1 MAAMAVALMKPPPPP
16 SQRVSQNLHIFYDK
30 SVMRKMS
37 VKDLI
42 RIPIWKGNRLLCEDH
57 KRQIQESLKGGPRPL
72 ELKPYHIITYPVAD
86 DDGHLQRSSFIID
99 GQHRVSILKDVLYQ
113 TPDLEPFDCIV
124 IEKECST
131 ETEAI
136 DYFRILNMTRAVEW
150 KHDPN
155 LLANAFVKGV
165 EKEFNTG
172 KLCLIRPAGS
182 HRPYLSADKLREAIL
197 KRRFEEGKSVEE
209 FVAKIRE
216 LNKAGV
222 QRLREVSSRS
232 KMEQK
237 ALELGFTLAL
247 DEKFRWLGLV

>member
-1 MAAMAVALMKPPPPP
+1 MALVKPPPPP
-16 SQRVSQNLHIFYDK
+16 RPSQDLHKFYDGSK
-30 SVMRKMS
+30 MRKMS

-57 KRQIQESLKGGPRPL
+57 KRQIQESLKGGVRPL
-72 ELKPYHIITYPVAD
+72 ELKPYHIITYPIED
-86 DDGHLQRSSFIID
+86 EDGHLERKSFIID
-99 GQHRVSILKDVLYQ
+99 GQHRVSILKDAFYQ
-113 TPDLEPFDCIV
+113 SQDLESFDCIV
-124 IEKECST
+124 IEKECQT

-155 LLANAFVKGV
+155 LLANAFVKAL

-172 KLCLIRPAGS
+172 KTRLIRPAGS
-182 HRPYLSADKLREAIL
+182 HRPYMSADKIRDAIL
-197 KRRFEEGKSVEE
+197 KKRFEEGKSVEE
-209 FVAKIRE
+209 FIAKVRD

-222 QRLREVSSRS
+222 ERLREVAQRS

-247 DEKFRWLGLV
+247 DEKFKWLGLV